1 MKQQLSVH
9 AEYNQAEQAIEIV
22 IRCSPG
28 MVSIAMEAAQMQIAE
43 VAPGGAVAPAIAPA
57 IAPPID
63 EWVPAATQA
72 PPVPIWNRPQ
82 PIPNGRVTLPMEG
95 KFYG

>member
-1 MKQQLSVH
+1 MNKQQLSVH
-9 AEYNQAEQAIEIV
+9 AEYNQADEAIEIV

-28 MVSIAMEAAQMQIAE
+28 MVGIAMEAAQMQIAE
-43 VAPGGAVAPAIAPA
+43 VAPGGAVAP
-57 IAPPID
+57 PIE
-63 EWVPAATQA
+63 EWVPTPAQPA
-72 PPVPIWNRPQ
+72 PVVPIWNRPQ

>member
-1 MKQQLSVH
+1 MNKQQLSVH
-9 AEYNQAEQAIEIV
+9 AHYDQAEQAIEIV
-22 IRCSPG
+22 IRCSPAMIG
-28 MVSIAMEAAQMQIAE
+28 IAMEAARMQIGE
-43 VAPGGAVAPAIAPA
+43 IEPPGDMAPA
-57 IAPPID
+57 ID
-63 EWVPAATQA
+63 EWVPAPTQA

>member
-57 IAPPID
+57 ID
-63 EWVPAATQA
+63 EWVPAPTQA